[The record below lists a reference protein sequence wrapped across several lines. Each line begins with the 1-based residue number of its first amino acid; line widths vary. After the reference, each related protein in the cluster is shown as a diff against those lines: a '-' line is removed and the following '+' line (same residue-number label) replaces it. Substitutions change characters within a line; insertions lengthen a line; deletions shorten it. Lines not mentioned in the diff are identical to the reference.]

1 MDADA
6 FEREQRAREYF
17 HGLRVLPGAYVVLRL
32 DGRGFSKFTEA
43 DFDKPFDER
52 FSTLMMETA
61 AALMAEL
68 GGRYGY
74 TESDEISLLL
84 DPASTLFG
92 GSVEKLVSV
101 SAGIASAAFT
111 HAAGIPAHFDSR
123 IWLGTDAAAVADYFS
138 WRQSDAARCALNGWA
153 YWTLRKSGSSARQA
167 TKTLDR
173 ASTADK
179 NELLHAHGIDFA
191 ELPTWQRR
199 GVGMWPQTYEHQGHD
214 PIRDE
219 AVTVTRRRLH
229 VEREL
234 PMKDAYRALI
244 GELLGEDAESMKNR
258 TPSARHP
265 RSP

>member
-17 HGLRVLPGAYVVLRL
+17 HGLRVLPGAYVVIRL

-43 DFDKPFDER
+43 AFDKPFDDR
-52 FSTLMMETA
+52 FSALMVETA
-61 AALMAEL
+61 TALMAEL

-74 TESDEISLLL
+74 TESDEISVLL

-101 SAGIASAAFT
+101 SAGIASATFT
-111 HAAGIPAHFDSR
+111 HAAGVPAHFDSR
-123 IWLGTDAAAVADYFS
+123 IWLGTEVGAVADYFS

-153 YWTLRKSGSSARQA
+153 YWTLRKSGASARQA

-179 NELLHAHGIDFA
+179 NELLHTHGINYA
-191 ELPTWQRR
+191 ELPAWQRR
-199 GVGMWPQTYEHQGHD
+199 GIGLWTRTHQHEGHD

-234 PMKDAYRALI
+234 PMKDAYRTLI
-244 GELLGEDAESMKNR
+244 ADLLGADAGSS
-258 TPSARHP
+258 TPKKGTR
-265 RSP
+265 